1 MEKITWRTQR
11 KYFQEFSIIYSKNS
25 PSYAMNREVSCTR
38 SMRKGVSSHTKD
50 HLNHLCCTMKVN
62 KHCNIYERRCPSQI
76 LYVILHSH
84 QFKKLNLCK
93 SFLNRV
99 IGHLMSILISIFIS
113 GYHGKTTDF
122 A

>member
-1 MEKITWRTQR
+1 M
-11 KYFQEFSIIYSKNS
+11 SKFVILHKKDTL
-25 PSYAMNREVSCTR
+25 NR
-38 SMRKGVSSHTKD
+38 
-50 HLNHLCCTMKVN
+50 LCCTMKVN